1 MKGLDISLLAGDTGA
16 ALLADNGA
24 EGVMNPVLIT
34 AATEAEKEWAA
45 SVMAGSEP
53 WITLGRSLESCLE
66 ICRRPE
72 YQVFVA
78 RQGRQLCG
86 FVVLVRRGVAGS
98 PYIASIAVAEGS
110 RGSGVGSRLLEFAED
125 LFRATARHIFLCV
138 SSFNLRARALYE
150 RRGYE
155 AVGEFKDYVIDGASE
170 ILMHKRLVKS

>member
-1 MKGLDISLLAGDTGA
+1 M
-16 ALLADNGA
+16 
-24 EGVMNPVLIT
+24 EGVMDPVLIT

-45 SVMAGSEP
+45 GVMAGSEP
-53 WITLGRSLESCLE
+53 WITLGRNLESCLE

-78 RQGRQLCG
+78 WQGRQLCG

-98 PYIASIAVAEGS
+98 PYIASIAVAEGF

-170 ILMHKRLVKS
+170 ILMHKRLRQS